1 MVGSQSSV
9 PVSILRAFG
18 IPEGVPIQSFGSG
31 HINRTFKSDDGDVS
45 FVLQR
50 VNHHV
55 FRKPEIIAANIRLAS
70 EHLKKNH
77 PDYLF
82 LSPIPSQSGL
92 DLVYDEEGYPWRLM
106 PYFKNSLTIN
116 EVSTP
121 QEAYEAARGFAQLTK
136 NLSGC
141 DVGKF
146 KPTIDRFHDLNW
158 RFEQFQDA
166 LAGAK
171 PDRLE
176 RAAEAIRACQDFS
189 YLVDEYSNL
198 IADGFLKL
206 RVMHNDTKIN
216 NILFDAQSRKVIC
229 VIDLDTLM
237 PGYFI
242 YDLGDMVR
250 TFVSPVS
257 EEEQDLAKIIFRKDI
272 YDAMLQGY
280 LSEMKSELSEKE
292 MQTVPFAGCMMTY
305 IMALRFL
312 ADYLK
317 GDVYY
322 TTTYEGQNL
331 NRAFN
336 QLKLVEI
343 LRKNSR

>member
-9 PVSILRAFG
+9 PVAILRAFG
-18 IPEGVPIQSFGSG
+18 IREGVPIQPFGSG
-31 HINRTFKSDDGDVS
+31 HINRTFKIDVDDQS
-45 FVLQR
+45 FILQR

-55 FRKPEIIAANIRLAS
+55 FQKPEIIAANIRLAS
-70 EHLKKNH
+70 DHLKKNH

-82 LSPIPSQSGL
+82 LSPLPSQSGL

-106 PYFKNSLTIN
+106 PYFKNSLTLN
-116 EVSTP
+116 EVETP
-121 QEAYEAARGFAQLTK
+121 LEAYEAARGFAQLTK

-141 DVGKF
+141 DVSKF

-158 RFEQFQDA
+158 RFEQFKDA

-171 PDRLE
+171 PHWLE
-176 RAAEAIRACQDFS
+176 KATEAIQACNNFS

-198 IADGFLKL
+198 LADGFLNQ

-216 NILFDAQSRKVIC
+216 NILFDSQSRKVVC

-257 EEEQDLAKIIFRKDI
+257 EEEQDLAKITFRKDI
-272 YDAMLQGY
+272 YDALLQGY
-280 LSEMKSELSEKE
+280 LSEMKSELNEKE
-292 MQTVPFAGCMMTY
+292 IQAIPFAGCMMTY

-312 ADYLK
+312 ADYLN
-317 GDVYY
+317 GDTYY
-322 TTTYEGQNL
+322 GIAYEGHNL
-331 NRAFN
+331 VRATN
-336 QLKLVEI
+336 QLNLLEKLMRQ
-343 LRKNSR
+343 L

>member
-1 MVGSQSSV
+1 MVGSQSSI
-9 PVSILRAFG
+9 PVSVLRAFG
-18 IPEGVPIQSFGSG
+18 IAEGVPIQSFGSG
-31 HINRTFKSDDGDVS
+31 HINRTFKIDVDDQS
-45 FVLQR
+45 FILQR

-55 FRKPEIIAANIRLAS
+55 FQKPEIIAANIRLAS
-70 EHLKKNH
+70 DHLKKNH

-82 LSPIPSQSGL
+82 LSPLPSQSGL
-92 DLVYDEEGYPWRLM
+92 DMEYDEEGYPWRLL
-106 PYFKNSLTIN
+106 PYFKNSVTLN
-116 EVSTP
+116 EVVTP
-121 QEAYEAARGFAQLTK
+121 LEAYEAARGFAQLTK

-141 DVGKF
+141 DVSKF

-166 LAGAK
+166 LADAK
-171 PDRLE
+171 PHRLE
-176 RAAEAIRACQDFS
+176 RATEAIQACNNFS

-198 IADGFLKL
+198 LADGFLNQ

-216 NILFDAQSRKVIC
+216 NILFDSQSRKVVC

-242 YDLGDMVR
+242 YDLGDMIR

-257 EEEQDLAKIIFRKDI
+257 EEEQDFAKITFRKDI
-272 YDAMLQGY
+272 YDALLQGY
-280 LSEMKSELSEKE
+280 LSEMKSELNEKE
-292 MQTVPFAGCMMTY
+292 IQAIPFAGCMMTY

-312 ADYLK
+312 TDFLK

-331 NRAFN
+331 NRALN
-336 QLKLVEI
+336 QLRLLEM
-343 LRKNSR
+343 LRRNLY

>member
-1 MVGSQSSV
+1 M
-9 PVSILRAFG
+9 
-18 IPEGVPIQSFGSG
+18 
-31 HINRTFKSDDGDVS
+31 
-45 FVLQR
+45 
-50 VNHHV
+50 
-55 FRKPEIIAANIRLAS
+55 
-70 EHLKKNH
+70 
-77 PDYLF
+77 
-82 LSPIPSQSGL
+82 
-92 DLVYDEEGYPWRLM
+92 VYDEEGYPWRLM
-106 PYFKNSLTIN
+106 PYFKNSITIN
-116 EVSTP
+116 EVGTP
-121 QEAYEAARGFAQLTK
+121 LEAYEAARGFAQLTK

-141 DVGKF
+141 DVSKF

-158 RFEQFQDA
+158 RFEQFKDA

-176 RAAEAIRACQDFS
+176 RATEAIQACQDFS

-216 NILFDAQSRKVIC
+216 NILFDSQSRKVVC

-242 YDLGDMVR
+242 YDLGDMIR

-272 YDAMLQGY
+272 YDALLQGY

-292 MQTVPFAGCMMTY
+292 IQVIPFAGCMMTY

-312 ADYLK
+312 ADYLN
-317 GDVYY
+317 GDIYY
-322 TTTYEGQNL
+322 SIAYEGQNL
-331 NRAFN
+331 VRATN
-336 QLKLVEI
+336 QLNLLEKLRRQ
-343 LRKNSR
+343 L

>member
-1 MVGSQSSV
+1 MVGRRSSV
-9 PVSILRAFG
+9 PASIIRAFG
-18 IPEGVPIQSFGSG
+18 IHEGVPIQPFGSG
-31 HINRTFKSDDGDVS
+31 HINRTFKIDDGDLS

-55 FRKPEIIAANIRLAS
+55 FRKPEIIATNIRLAS
-70 EHLKKNH
+70 DHLKRNY

-82 LSPIPSQSGL
+82 LSPLPSQTEL
-92 DLVYDEEGYPWRLM
+92 DMVYDEEGYPWRLM
-106 PYFKNSLTIN
+106 PYFKNSITIN
-116 EVSTP
+116 EVGTP
-121 QEAYEAARGFAQLTK
+121 LEAYEAARGFAQLTK

-141 DVGKF
+141 DVSKF

-158 RFEQFQDA
+158 RFEQFKDA

-176 RAAEAIRACQDFS
+176 RATEAIQACQDFS

-198 IADGFLKL
+198 ITDGFLKL

-216 NILFDAQSRKVIC
+216 NILFDSQSRKVVC

-257 EEEQDLAKIIFRKDI
+257 EEEQDLTKITFRKDI
-272 YDAMLQGY
+272 YDALLQGY
-280 LSEMKSELSEKE
+280 LSEMRSELSEKE
-292 MQTVPFAGCMMTY
+292 IQAIPFAGCMMTY

-312 ADYLK
+312 ADYLN
-317 GDVYY
+317 GDTYY
-322 TTTYEGQNL
+322 SIVYEGHNL
-331 NRAFN
+331 VRATN
-336 QLKLVEI
+336 QLNLLEKLRRQ
-343 LRKNSR
+343 L